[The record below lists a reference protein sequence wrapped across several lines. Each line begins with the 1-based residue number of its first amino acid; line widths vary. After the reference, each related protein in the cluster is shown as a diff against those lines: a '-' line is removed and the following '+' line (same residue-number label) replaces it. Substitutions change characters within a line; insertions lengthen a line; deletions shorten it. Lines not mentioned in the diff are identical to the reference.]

1 MLAGALFFCSA
12 AFVFTAAVSDAFFF
26 PFAVFVFRMFFCLFD
41 VSIGKVSF
49 HPQYWT
55 SVSDEAKELIKRLL
69 TMDKVGIMSM
79 VVLLLLVVVVVVV
92 VVLVADVGWL
102 VLSALVVVLLVL

>member
-1 MLAGALFFCSA
+1 MLAGALFFCSVA
-12 AFVFTAAVSDAFFF
+12 IVFTAAVSDAFFF
-26 PFAVFVFRMFFCLFD
+26 PSLFSFSVCFVCLFD

-79 VVLLLLVVVVVVV
+79 VVLLVVVVVEV